1 MLIEGKSQYL
11 LKKVRAKAKMY
22 EYHIPEELH
31 GTTEK
36 EVVRLLI
43 LAVATIGDF
52 SNEVVDNYS
61 DGKIDYKN
69 YQNNLRFSSKFF
81 DAYLDAN
88 LCSGDPDYYLL
99 LGAIVYYLCDYN
111 GSSKVLA
118 SRIENVDLKINGID
132 SVIKQI
138 LLGEKQIFYNGKY
151 QILDKIIK
159 RYNAFLELG
168 AIFNF
173 SLLKQLKRL
182 IYGDGS
188 DRELLFA
195 DALIAII
202 FLKIKHSSYRL
213 MPEYTGVDTNTWRA
227 IIKERTLI
235 TELWQSQRELGNLGI
250 YNGKSATIQ
259 MPTSSGKTKSIALI
273 ILSAFLRKQTSQAI
287 VVAPFRS
294 LCREVTDELNFSFS
308 FDESIHVNELSDVM
322 QMDIIDLLF
331 GSNGDSNEKYVYVVT
346 PEKLLFVLRQNIVL
360 LSKVGLIIF
369 DEGHLFDD
377 ISRGITYELLISTI
391 KLYMS
396 DETQKILIS
405 AVIPNA
411 EEINGWLTGGNGKV
425 VKNNVI
431 QTTEK
436 VIGIVEMREKDENNL
451 WYTYLYFLNPENPD
465 TEEFY
470 VPRVIKQMEINR
482 IGRERTTKIFPELNN
497 GKNKHKNDVAIA
509 FAINLCVNGGTAI
522 FCGKKESADKILE
535 RILDIRDRGYD
546 VSNLLKCTDM
556 QETIKLSHLIGKHF
570 GENSNYYK
578 AAKIGAFIHH
588 GNIPMG
594 MRCSVEY
601 AMQKGKIGFLVCTS
615 TLAQGVNLPIR
626 YLIISNAYQGKD
638 RIKVR
643 DFQNL
648 IGRAGRA
655 GIYTE
660 GTVLLSETRVYN
672 QRFNPYNNW
681 KWVNYKQLLN
691 SDQAEACTSELLAWL
706 RVDDDMEVYLDG
718 IMEIFE
724 EHYAAG
730 DFTTAINQF
739 LESIMKNK
747 DEKTYSRALFI
758 VSRMLH
764 NVEAIE
770 SFLLFYLM
778 DETYDES
785 KGEIHDIVEETLAYY
800 LANNDERERLLHI
813 VDLIG
818 RFLVKAVDTPEK
830 RNRYSKSL
838 LGVRKEIE
846 IEEWVNAHIVDICG
860 CRDEEDLLEIIF
872 PLILSTDNVIVK
884 NCTLPDELIILGL
897 KWIRGESYTDIQ
909 KCCIDR
915 NIQTKKRRKIDIFSL
930 EQVAGICDNFFGY
943 ECTLVI
949 AAIIENVNYNCDD
962 ADLLHSFQ
970 LLSKRMRYGLN
981 NQCAISL
988 YEMGFNDR
996 VIAAQLADIVE
1007 SDYKVGNKKD
1017 IKKIVKQNTEIQQGI
1032 LSYLEHYPS
1041 YFYDRVEKMITS

>member
-31 GTTEK
+31 GTTER
-36 EVVRLLI
+36 EVSRLLI
-43 LAVATIGDF
+43 LAIATIGDF
-52 SNEVVDNYS
+52 SNEIVDGNNH
-61 DGKIDYKN
+61 GKIDYEN
-69 YQNNLRFSSKFF
+69 YQKNLRFSSKFF
-81 DAYLDAN
+81 DAYLDSN
-88 LCSGDPDYYLL
+88 LISGNLDYYLL

-118 SRIENVDLKINGID
+118 SRIKNVDLKINGID

-138 LLGEKQIFYNGKY
+138 LLGEGQILYNGKY
-151 QILDKIIK
+151 QLLDKIIK
-159 RYNAFLELG
+159 EYNAFLKSGKMFDSL
-168 AIFNF
+168 
-173 SLLKQLKRL
+173 LLKQFKKI
-182 IYGDGS
+182 IYGTGS

-202 FLKIKHSSYRL
+202 HLKIKHSSYRL
-213 MPEYTGVDTNTWRA
+213 MPEYTGVDANVWSE
-227 IIKERTLI
+227 IIKEGTLI
-235 TELWQSQRELGNLGI
+235 KELWQSQRELGKLGI
-250 YNGKSATIQ
+250 FNGNSATIQ
-259 MPTSSGKTKSIALI
+259 MPTSSGKTKSIGLI
-273 ILSAFLRKQTSQAI
+273 ILSAFLRKQTNRAI

-294 LCREVTDELNFSFS
+294 LCREITDELNFAFS
-308 FDESIHVNELSDVM
+308 FDESIYVNELSDVI
-322 QMDIIDLLF
+322 QMDIIDLLS
-331 GSNGDSNEKYVYVVT
+331 GSDDGSNEKYVYVVT
-346 PEKLLFVLRQNIVL
+346 PEKLLFVLRQNITL
-360 LSKVGLIIF
+360 LSNIGLIIF

-377 ISRGITYELLISTI
+377 ITRGITYELLISTI

-396 DETQKILIS
+396 DGIQKILIS

-411 EEINGWLTGGNGKV
+411 EEINEWITDGNGKV
-425 VKNNVI
+425 IKNNVI

-436 VIGIVEMREKDENNL
+436 VIGIAEMREKDQKNL

-465 TEEFY
+465 VEEFY
-470 VPRVIKQMEINR
+470 VPRVVKQTEINK
-482 IGRERTTKIFPELNN
+482 IGKERTTRVFPELND

-509 FAINLCVNGGTAI
+509 FAINLCINGGTAI
-522 FCGKKESADKILE
+522 FCGRKETADKILE
-535 RILDIRDRGYD
+535 RILDIRNRGYD
-546 VSNLLKCTDM
+546 VSNLLKCTDI
-556 QETIKLSHLIGKHF
+556 QETIKLGNLMGEHF
-570 GENSNYYK
+570 GEDSNYYK

-601 AMQKGKIGFLVCTS
+601 GMQKGKIGFLACTS

-626 YLIISNAYQGKD
+626 YLIISNMYQGKD

-660 GTVLLSETRVYN
+660 GTVLLSESHVYR
-672 QRFNPYNNW
+672 QRNNPYNNW
-681 KWVNYKQLLN
+681 KWMNYKQLLN

-706 RVDDDMEVYLDG
+706 RVDDDMEVYLNG

-724 EHYAAG
+724 KHYATG
-730 DFTTAINQF
+730 DFAEAINQF
-739 LESIMKNK
+739 LESILSNK
-747 DEKTYSRALFI
+747 DEKTYSKALFM

-778 DETYDES
+778 DETYNAS
-785 KGEIHDIVEETLAYY
+785 QNEIHDIVEETLAYY
-800 LANNDERERLLHI
+800 LANSDERKRLLHI

-818 RFLVKAVDTPEK
+818 SFLVKAVDTAEK

-846 IEEWVNAHIVDICG
+846 IEEWVNVHIQDICVCKDG
-860 CRDEEDLLEIIF
+860 EELLEIIF
-872 PLILSTDNVIVK
+872 PLILSTDNLIIK
-884 NCTLPDELIILGL
+884 NCNSPDELKILGL
-897 KWIRGESYTDIQ
+897 KWIKGESYSNIH
-909 KCCIDR
+909 KYCIER
-915 NIQTKKRRKIDIFSL
+915 NIQTKKRGKMGVFSV
-930 EQVAGICDNFFGY
+930 EQVVDICDKYFGY
-943 ECTLVI
+943 ECTLVL
-949 AAIIENVNYNCDD
+949 AAIIENVKYNCNDT
-962 ADLLHSFQ
+962 DLLHNFQ

-996 VIAAQLADIVE
+996 IIATQLADIVE
-1007 SDYKVGNKKD
+1007 SDYEIGNKKD
-1017 IKKIVKQNTEIQQGI
+1017 IKRLIKQNEKIQQRV
-1032 LSYLEHYPS
+1032 LLYLEHYPS
-1041 YFYDRVEKMITS
+1041 YFYDKAEKMIVS

>member
-1 MLIEGKSQYL
+1 MLIEGRSQYL

-31 GTTEK
+31 GTTER
-36 EVVRLLI
+36 EVSGLLI
-43 LAVATIGDF
+43 LAIATIGDF
-52 SNEVVDNYS
+52 SNEIVNSYNHEKINYE
-61 DGKIDYKN
+61 N

-88 LCSGDPDYYLL
+88 LISGDLDYYLL

-118 SRIENVDLKINGID
+118 SRIENIDLKINGID

-138 LLGEKQIFYNGKY
+138 LSGERQILYNGKY
-151 QILDKIIK
+151 RLLDQIVKE
-159 RYNAFLELG
+159 YNAFLKSGE
-168 AIFNF
+168 IFDF
-173 SLLKQLKRL
+173 LLLKQFKKC
-182 IYGDGS
+182 IYGKGS

-202 FLKIKHSSYRL
+202 HLKIKHSSYRL
-213 MPEYTGVDTNTWRA
+213 MPEYTGVDANIWGK
-227 IIKERTLI
+227 IIKGGTLI
-235 TELWQSQRELGNLGI
+235 KELWQSQRELGKLGI
-250 YNGKSATIQ
+250 FNGNSATIQ

-273 ILSAFLRKQTSQAI
+273 ILSAFLKKQTSQAI

-294 LCREVTDELNFSFS
+294 LCREITDELNFAFS
-308 FDESIHVNELSDVM
+308 FDEGIHVNELSDVM
-322 QMDIIDLLF
+322 QMDIIDSIF
-331 GSNGDSNEKYVYVVT
+331 GLNGGSNEKYVYVVT
-346 PEKLLFVLRQNIVL
+346 PEKLLFVLRQNIML
-360 LSKVGLIIF
+360 LSNVGLIIF

-377 ISRGITYELLISTI
+377 ITRGITYELLISTI
-391 KLYMS
+391 KLYIS
-396 DETQKILIS
+396 DEIQKILIS

-411 EEINGWLTGGNGKV
+411 EEINGWLTDGNGKV
-425 VKNNVI
+425 IKNNVI

-436 VIGIVEMREKDENNL
+436 VIGIAEMREKDEKNL

-465 TEEFY
+465 AEEFY
-470 VPRVIKQMEINR
+470 VPRVVKQTEINK
-482 IGRERTTKIFPELNN
+482 IGKERTTRIFPELNN

-522 FCGKKESADKILE
+522 FCGRKESADKILE
-535 RILDIRDRGYD
+535 RILEIRNRGYD

-556 QETIKLSHLIGKHF
+556 QEAIKLSCLIGKHF

-626 YLIISNAYQGKD
+626 YLIISNIYQGRD

-672 QRFNPYNNW
+672 QRNNPYNNW
-681 KWVNYKQLLN
+681 KWMNYKQLLN
-691 SDQAEACTSELLAWL
+691 SNQAEACTSELLAWL
-706 RVDDDMEVYLDG
+706 RVDDDMEEYLNG
-718 IMEIFE
+718 IVEIFE
-724 EHYAAG
+724 KHYAAG
-730 DFTTAINQF
+730 DFTVAINQF
-739 LESIMKNK
+739 LESIMANK
-747 DEKTYSRALFI
+747 DEKTYSKASFM
-758 VSRMLH
+758 VSRMLY

-778 DETYDES
+778 DETYDAS
-785 KGEIHDIVEETLAYY
+785 KDEIHDIVEETLAYY
-800 LANNDERERLLHI
+800 LANSEERERLLHI

-818 RFLVKAVDTPEK
+818 RFLVKAVDTAEK

-846 IEEWVNAHIVDICG
+846 IEEWVNAHILDICV
-860 CRDEEDLLEIIF
+860 CEDEEDLLETIF
-872 PLILSTDNVIVK
+872 PLILSTDKSIIK
-884 NCTLPDELIILGL
+884 NCASPDELKILGL
-897 KWIRGESYTDIQ
+897 KWIRGESYTNIH
-909 KCCIDR
+909 KYCIER
-915 NIQTKKRRKIDIFSL
+915 NIQTKKRGKIDVFSL
-930 EQVAGICDNFFGY
+930 EQVVDICDSFFGY
-943 ECTLVI
+943 ECTLVL
-949 AAIIENVNYNCDD
+949 AAIIESVNYNCDD
-962 ADLLHSFQ
+962 ADLLHNFQ

-981 NQCAISL
+981 SQCAISL

-996 VIAAQLADIVE
+996 IIATQLADIVE
-1007 SDYKVGNKKD
+1007 SDYKIGNKKD
-1017 IKKIVKQNTEIQQGI
+1017 IKKLMKQNEKIQQGV
-1032 LSYLEHYPS
+1032 LLYLEHYPS
-1041 YFYDRVEKMITS
+1041 YFYDRAEKMILS